1 MIPEGRSVFLT
12 EDELEI
18 LKEIMNIAFG
28 KATADLAE
36 LINIF
41 ITLTVPDVRII
52 ATDELQPYIKD
63 EVKEYDRVSL
73 VEQKFWGE
81 FNGSALMIFPSDS
94 GRELITLLTNEGAD
108 SLESDPIS
116 ELEKGTLMEIGNILI
131 GACVGRIAEL
141 LGDVLTYSPPIVYVE
156 RLSKDG
162 FFQQSSEIK
171 SPVITLKTLFSFEN
185 KDVTGFL
192 FLVTSHKSI
201 AWLSK
206 ALNEFLEQYT

>member
-1 MIPEGRSVFLT
+1 MTPESRPVFLA

-41 ITLTVPDVRII
+41 ITLTVPDVRIV
-52 ATDELQPYIKD
+52 ATDELQSYIKE
-63 EVKEYDRVSL
+63 EVREYDRVSL

-94 GRELITLLTNEGAD
+94 GRELITLLTNEGTD

-156 RLSKDG
+156 RLSKEG
-162 FFQQSSEIK
+162 FFQQSSDTN
-171 SPVITLKTLFSFEN
+171 SPVITLKTLFNFEN

-206 ALNEFLEQYT
+206 SLNEFLEQYT

>member
-1 MIPEGRSVFLT
+1 MTPERRPVFLA

-41 ITLTVPDVRII
+41 ITLTVPDVRIV
-52 ATDELQPYIKD
+52 ATDELQSYIKE
-63 EVKEYDRVSL
+63 EVREYDRVSL

-94 GRELITLLTNEGAD
+94 GRELITLLTNEGTD

-156 RLSKDG
+156 RLSKEG
-162 FFQQSSEIK
+162 FFQQSSDIN
-171 SPVITLKTLFSFEN
+171 SPVITLKTLFNFEN

-206 ALNEFLEQYT
+206 SLNEFLEQYT